1 MCFSGK
7 YIAIVF
13 SLNNFLES
21 ECILKLFFF
30 FFGERVVRNQNQGY
44 VSRKCIPRK
53 IFEQIGIGMF
63 DLYIFLITMDE
74 IGVYAVML
82 QRCI

>member
-1 MCFSGK
+1 M
-7 YIAIVF
+7 F